1 MASTFIPGPVVT
13 KLAVSPPSDPA
24 KAAAIIFLHG
34 LGDDSGPWENVAD
47 QFQRARKLNHT
58 TWILPTAPDDKIQEM
73 NAWYTPSPLSPWPS
87 QRPELDDPEDEAG
100 MLKSVA
106 YTESLIDDV
115 VAKGI
120 PANRIV
126 LGGFSQGHA
135 IALLTGLTSKKY
147 AGKLAGLVC
156 LSGYLP
162 IPERILALREEGG
175 LAAEVGGDAKL
186 FLARGM
192 TDMLVP
198 KRYLRLQIEK
208 FMDLGI
214 PGEMVEVH
222 EYEGLGH
229 AVRPDLLMDLLRW
242 LERII
247 PEIE

>member
-1 MASTFIPGPVVT
+1 
-13 KLAVSPPSDPA
+13 
-24 KAAAIIFLHG
+24 
-34 LGDDSGPWENVAD
+34 
-47 QFQRARKLNHT
+47 
-58 TWILPTAPDDKIQEM
+58 
-73 NAWYTPSPLSPWPS
+73 
-87 QRPELDDPEDEAG
+87 
-100 MLKSVA
+100 MLRSVA
-106 YTESLIDDV
+106 YTETLIDDV

-135 IALLTGLTSKKY
+135 IALLTGLVSGRY

-162 IPERILALREEGG
+162 IPDRIVSLRRENG
-175 LAAEVGGDAKL
+175 LPEEVGGDVRV
-186 FLARGM
+186 FLVRGK

-198 KRYLRLQIEK
+198 KRYLRLQVEK

-214 PGEMVEVH
+214 PGEVVEVH

-229 AVRPDLLMDLLRW
+229 AVRSDLLMDLLRW
-242 LERII
+242 LERVI

>member
-1 MASTFIPGPVVT
+1 MSSTFIPGPVAT
-13 KLAVSPPSDPA
+13 KPALSPPSDPA
-24 KAAAIIFLHG
+24 KGAAIIFLHG

-47 QFQRARKLNHT
+47 QFQRAHKLDHT
-58 TWILPTAPDDKIQEM
+58 TWILPTAPDDKMQEM
-73 NAWYTPSPLSPWPS
+73 NAWYTPSPLSPWAS
-87 QRPELDDPEDEAG
+87 QRPELDDPEDEEG
-100 MLKSVA
+100 MMKSVQYA
-106 YTESLIDDV
+106 ESLIDDV
-115 VAKGI
+115 IAKGI
-120 PANRIV
+120 PAHRIV

-162 IPERILALREEGG
+162 IPDRIMPFRKENG
-175 LAAEVGGDAKL
+175 LPEVVGGFVKV
-186 FLARGM
+186 FLVRGK

-214 PGEMVEVH
+214 PGEVVEVH

-229 AVRPDLLMDLLRW
+229 AVRSDLLMDLLKW

-247 PEIE
+247 PELE